1 MSVAVKIQ
9 AVALS
14 REMAMERKPITEHTS
29 TELASRHLPEVDY
42 KFCHRCNQNAVVWGD
57 AACEA
62 DGKHYRYSRC
72 LYCGHVLFMES
83 NVAAIVAKLTGRKTP
98 ITADKLRRLRE
109 LIVAS
114 RAQTEQD
121 RKVDGEVMRREYGGG
136 IDGS

>member
-14 REMAMERKPITEHTS
+14 REMAME
-29 TELASRHLPEVDY
+29 
-42 KFCHRCNQNAVVWGD
+42 
-57 AACEA
+57 
-62 DGKHYRYSRC
+62 
-72 LYCGHVLFMES
+72 
-83 NVAAIVAKLTGRKTP
+83 AKLTGRKTP